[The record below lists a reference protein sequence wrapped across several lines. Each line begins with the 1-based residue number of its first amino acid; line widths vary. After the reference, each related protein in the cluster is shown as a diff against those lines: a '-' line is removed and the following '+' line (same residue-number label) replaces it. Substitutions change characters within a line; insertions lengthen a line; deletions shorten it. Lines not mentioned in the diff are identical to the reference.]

1 MDTTGSNISK
11 YPLRWIQYMI
21 FSKYQVV
28 FIMIKIRDEKMI
40 QIRETKDVKFI
51 LRLFFNKRLN

>member
-1 MDTTGSNISK
+1 
-11 YPLRWIQYMI
+11 MI